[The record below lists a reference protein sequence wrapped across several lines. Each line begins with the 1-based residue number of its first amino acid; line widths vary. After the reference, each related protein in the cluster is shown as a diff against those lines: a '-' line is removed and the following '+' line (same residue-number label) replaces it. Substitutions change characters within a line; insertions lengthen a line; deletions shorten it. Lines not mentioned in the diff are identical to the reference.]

1 MRTATLNP
9 VQAGA
14 PPVEGRARRLRS
26 PWLWWSVR
34 ILPGLV
40 GLVVGLRVL
49 SSRRSELSGAAA
61 ALGHLRPEW
70 VGAAVLAEL
79 GSLGAYAALQRRLL
93 TAGGVAIGVAP
104 IFGITLAGYAIQN
117 SLPAGPAW
125 SAVFAFRELRRRG
138 ADSVQAGWTLVVTAV
153 LSDVGLGVLG
163 LVGVILAQ
171 RQAASLDV
179 VEVVVSVAVIT
190 GAVAVALQQGLTTER
205 GPAVAARLLRRWQ
218 RVTRRPA
225 GDADEIVRRAVQRL
239 RAVRPSRADWVA
251 AGAYALGN
259 WIFDCACLALAF
271 AAVGAAAPWR
281 GLLLAYGTAQLAAN
295 LPITPGGL
303 GVVEGSLSIALV
315 LYGGAQASTVAAVLL
330 YRIISFWAVL
340 PLGWGS
346 WAALRWIGRRARPAG
361 PGGEP
366 GP

>member
-1 MRTATLNP
+1 VNP

-14 PPVEGRARRLRS
+14 PVDVEGRAERRS
-26 PWLWWSVR
+26 GSWVWWAVR

-40 GLVVGLRVL
+40 GLVVGFRVL

-70 VGAAVLAEL
+70 LAAAVLAEF

-93 TAGGVAIGVAP
+93 TSAGVAMGAAP

-138 ADSVQAGWTLVVTAV
+138 ADPVQAGWTMVVTAV

-163 LVGVILAQ
+163 FVGVVLAQ
-171 RQAASLDV
+171 RQAAALDV
-179 VEVVVSVAVIT
+179 VEVVVGVAVLS
-190 GAVAVALQQGLTTER
+190 GLVAVTLHQGLTTD
-205 GPAVAARLLRRWQ
+205 GGQAVAAGVVRRWQ

-225 GDADEIVRRAVQRL
+225 EDADEIVRRTVERL
-239 RAVRPSRADWVA
+239 RAVRPGRGDWA
-251 AGAYALGN
+251 SAIAFALGN

-271 AAVGAAAPWR
+271 AAVGAEAPWR

-315 LYGGAQASTVAAVLL
+315 LYGGAQSSTVAAVLL
-330 YRIISFWAVL
+330 YRILSFWAVL
-340 PLGWGS
+340 PLGWAS
-346 WAALRWIGRRARPAG
+346 WAALRWIGRRNRPSGTVTADRL
-361 PGGEP
+361 
-366 GP
+366 